1 MQNKQLIRKPI
12 IAILGIIFLISCI
25 SKTTKNVNNERNNL
39 IESLETKKDDKLKVS
54 TDTIAYLNNI
64 GKKILNGV
72 KISKF
77 EEKDIIK
84 LVHSVMNPDSIDRV
98 FYFKVL
104 NEISKQSEGEIA
116 EISSWEIKDFCNVY
130 PNDFFRLTNSEL
142 KTYALEIGEII
153 RTEEESPL
161 DYAKNYM
168 SEIRQKIKPE
178 LSDKVETFSKNM
190 EDAIAER

>member
-116 EISSWEIKDFCNVY
+116 EISSWEIKDFCNVH

-168 SEIRQKIKPE
+168 NEIRQKIKPE